1 MSDGR
6 IGFKPSVVTAE
17 EYNALETL
25 LNDPQNGI
33 VGYAELLRCVKEHLN
48 KEMHYITLV
57 QYVQRKFKTRIK
69 VARKSYV
76 KKEEE
81 KVESFKNNFS
91 EQCSQIIE
99 QVELP
104 ASPPIDLFFEDESRF
119 GLFTRNGR
127 SLTAKGVKPICSF
140 QQVFKSSYL
149 FGAFSPITGASFMLE
164 MPQCNT
170 ANFQVFLDEF

>member
-69 VARKSYV
+69 RVV
-76 KKEEE
+76 
-81 KVESFKNNFS
+81 
-91 EQCSQIIE
+91 
-99 QVELP
+99 
-104 ASPPIDLFFEDESRF
+104 
-119 GLFTRNGR
+119 
-127 SLTAKGVKPICSF
+127 
-140 QQVFKSSYL
+140 
-149 FGAFSPITGASFMLE
+149 
-164 MPQCNT
+164 
-170 ANFQVFLDEF
+170 